1 MRNTGPHKFEMEQWV
16 SCAPFEKLLNIEIVK
31 AERGEAILKMPF
43 LKDFA
48 QGAGLMH
55 GGAIVA
61 LADTAA
67 VMAIKSILP
76 KGTHFAT
83 TKLET
88 EFLYPVKKGYI
99 ECFAKVNRQK
109 DNDRIFLAHAD
120 VVDENK
126 RKVMQFDSIFKIAK
140 NSIIKNIKFKE

>member
-1 MRNTGPHKFEMEQWV
+1 MADTGPHTFEMEQWI

-43 LKDFA
+43 LKNYA

-55 GGAIVA
+55 GGVIVS
-61 LADTAA
+61 LADTAS

-83 TKLET
+83 TKLES
-88 EFLYPVKKGYI
+88 EFLYPVKKGYV
-99 ECFAKVNRQK
+99 ECFAKVSRK
-109 DNDRIFLAHAD
+109 SDDERIFLAHAD
-120 VVDENK
+120 VFNENK
-126 RKVMQFDSIFKIAK
+126 RKVMQFSSIFKIAK